1 MEIDSQSD
9 ESIPNGNLNMRMTKE
24 NEVVGSGIPLLLFSS
39 DYVQPSIDAHD
50 AIALAMT
57 SDPWTQN
64 LKEIYKNTLQNFV
77 ESTQRVQD
85 AMSKYGLTLDE
96 TLAVVYYSS
105 DARSYGGKREDSPF
119 MSLNRVLATRN
130 FNELENWKPFLY
142 FLLMGLYKIPDYR
155 GEVFRALDK
164 PVLQLSKQYKPGN
177 NVVWVAFT
185 STSRNRSVMD
195 SFSTKSSGTFML
207 LDISEGKDISEI
219 SVFMEEEVLLLPNA
233 YFVVKDVLS
242 DHLKKLLKLPEC
254 MDALYLV
261 QSPTPLH
268 LRMNEGV
275 CCVPKLVKSEVDT
288 GVMDTLP
295 KSKIEG
301 YVLLRKQKFIFYW
314 IRVLLTLEDKNLLI
328 NEEKKTTLIL
338 LTDGWKI
345 RRIDFTLTVSGKQN
359 GFEVWNKITKKAYI
373 FSAKTEDEQI
383 KWILNVRKNKKNKTS
398 K

>member
-1 MEIDSQSD
+1 
-9 ESIPNGNLNMRMTKE
+9 
-24 NEVVGSGIPLLLFSS
+24 
-39 DYVQPSIDAHD
+39 
-50 AIALAMT
+50 
-57 SDPWTQN
+57 
-64 LKEIYKNTLQNFV
+64 
-77 ESTQRVQD
+77 
-85 AMSKYGLTLDE
+85 
-96 TLAVVYYSS
+96 
-105 DARSYGGKREDSPF
+105 

-164 PVLQLSKQYKPGN
+164 PVLQISKQYKPGN

-185 STSRNRSVMD
+185 STSRNRSVID

-219 SVFMEEEVLLLPNA
+219 SVVREEEVLLLPNA

-254 MDALYLV
+254 VDALYLV

-275 CCVPKLVKSEVDT
+275 CCVPKLVKSDVDN
-288 GVMDTLP
+288 GVMDTVSN
-295 KSKIEG
+295 SKIEG
-301 YVLLRKQKFIFYW
+301 YVLLRKQYFIFYW
-314 IRVLLTLEDKNLLI
+314 IRVLLTLEDKNLSI
-328 NEEKKTTLIL
+328 NDLEEKKTTLVL

-345 RRIDFTLTVSGKQN
+345 RRTNFIFTVSGKQN
-359 GFEVWNKITKKAYI
+359 GFEVWNKITRKAYI
-373 FSAKTEDEQI
+373 FSAETEEEQK